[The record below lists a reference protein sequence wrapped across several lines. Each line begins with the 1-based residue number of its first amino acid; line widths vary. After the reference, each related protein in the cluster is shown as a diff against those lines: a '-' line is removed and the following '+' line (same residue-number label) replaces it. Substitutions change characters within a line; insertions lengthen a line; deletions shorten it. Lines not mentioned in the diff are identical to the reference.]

1 MELMLD
7 MKNLNLL
14 KWFQREEK
22 LNPAQEMIYRQEG
35 SSIGSSAAIDLYQAF
50 DKLESVSR
58 GTNMIVSGASAFD
71 YDIKD
76 KKMEGVAKGLRQK
89 QLDTLINYKP
99 NPYQSMQDFR
109 DSLFVDFILE
119 GNAFVYF
126 DGSYMYHLPASSV
139 TIEPDENSYIKG
151 FTYMNQVKFTT
162 EEVFY
167 FSDISRKRLYRAE
180 SRLMSAQRSIQ
191 ILYSMQKFQESFFDN
206 GAIPGLV
213 LETENTLSQQAK
225 NRTISNWIA
234 SYNPRSGARKPMIVD
249 NGLKLKEMFKISFQ
263 DMDFDASISRHDN
276 KILKALGVPAILLD
290 GGNNA
295 NINPNLRLFYLETV
309 IPIVRKYTSAM
320 ERFFGYDLSP
330 ITSDVTALQPDLR
343 DIAAY
348 HSTLVNA
355 GILTPNEA
363 REELRYTKITDQ
375 DLDKIR
381 VPANIAGSASNPAEG
396 GAPKKDPNA

>member
-1 MELMLD
+1 MELLVNLRGWNP
-7 MKNLNLL
+7 KN
-14 KWFQREEK
+14 WFEK
-22 LNPAQEMIYRQEG
+22 QNPAQEMIYRQEG
-35 SSIGSSAAIDLYQAF
+35 SSVASSGATDLYQAF

-58 GTNMIVSGASAFD
+58 GVNMIVSGASAFD

-76 KKMEGVAKGLRQK
+76 KKMPGVVQGMKAK
-89 QLDTLINYKP
+89 QLDTLINYRP

-109 DSLFVDFILE
+109 DSIFMDFILE
-119 GNAFVYF
+119 GNAFIYF
-126 DGSYMYHLPASSV
+126 DGSYLYHLPALSV
-139 TIEPDENSYIKG
+139 TIEPDENNYIKG
-151 FTYMNQVKFTT
+151 FTYMNNVKFTS

-167 FSDISRKRLYRAE
+167 FSDVSRKRLYRAE
-180 SRLMSAQRSIQ
+180 SRLTSAQRSID
-191 ILYSMQKFQESFFDN
+191 ILYSMQKFQESFFNN

-225 NRTISNWIA
+225 TRTIANWIS
-234 SYNPRSGARKPMIVD
+234 SYNPKNGARKPMIVD

-263 DMDFDASISRHDN
+263 DMDFDASIARHDN
-276 KILKALGVPAILLD
+276 KILKALGVPSILLD

-295 NINPNLRLFYLETV
+295 NINPNLRLFYLETI

-320 ERFFGYDLSP
+320 ERFFGYDLAP

-343 DIAAY
+343 DVAAY

-363 REELRYTKITDQ
+363 RTEIRYAPITDQ
-375 DLDKIR
+375 DMDKIR
-381 VPANIAGSASNPAEG
+381 VPANIAGSAVNPDLG
-396 GAPKKDPNA
+396 GAPKNGESK